1 MRVRHLVNQDPGC
14 LDVAQFVGVIPPG
27 HSAEHSLSDDEVV
40 YIIDGVG
47 ILHVGGEQRVIGPG
61 SAMHLR
67 HSPSRI
73 SRTQERGLCEY

>member
-1 MRVRHLVNQDPGC
+1 MQVRHVVNQDPGC

-27 HSAEHSLSDDEVV
+27 RSPEDSNSHEEIV

-47 ILHVGGEQRVIGPG
+47 ILHLGGEQRVIRPG
-61 SAMHLR
+61 SATHLR
-67 HSPSRI
+67 HSPSTV